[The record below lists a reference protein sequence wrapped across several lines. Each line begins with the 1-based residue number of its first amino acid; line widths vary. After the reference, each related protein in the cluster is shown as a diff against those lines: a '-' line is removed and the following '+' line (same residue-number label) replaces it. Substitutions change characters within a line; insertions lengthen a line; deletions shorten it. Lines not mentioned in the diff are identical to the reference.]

1 MKEKRVAF
9 ISYLL
14 KKNIEMARLTKQ
26 LIDELTYEI
35 IGSAIEVHREMGP
48 GLLEKVYEVCMIH
61 ELKLRGL
68 KVVKQQK
75 VPVKYKGVEL
85 DADLRFDL
93 LVEDC
98 IIVELKAV
106 LEMAPIFDAQALSYA
121 RLLKVPKSILI
132 NFTSRNIFNDG
143 QKTFVNDY
151 FTALPDR

>member
-1 MKEKRVAF
+1 
-9 ISYLL
+9 
-14 KKNIEMARLTKQ
+14 MAILTKKR
-26 LIDELTYEI
+26 IDEITYEI
-35 IGSAIEVHREMGP
+35 IGAAIDVHKEMGP

-68 KVVKQQK
+68 RVAKQQK

-106 LEMAPIFDAQALSYA
+106 LEMAPIFDAQVLSYA

-132 NFTSRNIFNDG
+132 NFTCRNIFNEG
-143 QKTFVNDY
+143 QRTFVNDY
-151 FTALPDR
+151 FTALPEE